1 MSRRCWFP
9 SESKKRRIAH
19 GQGRLMATQI
29 VFGPLPPVASHAGRA
44 GGSTLLRS
52 LTLIAALFV
61 CAIPAHAQLQ
71 SAFVFAADPANPK
84 SVSVYTR
91 NDVTGILTPVAGS
104 PFPSKEPVNVM
115 TLDFKGRFLF
125 TASYN
130 PSKISMFV
138 VDPNTGALQEVLN
151 SPFAS
156 LSTNDPVF
164 LSTES
169 SGQFLCVINF
179 NGSDRKSTRL

>member
-1 MSRRCWFP
+1 
-9 SESKKRRIAH
+9 
-19 GQGRLMATQI
+19 MATQI
-29 VFGPLPPVASHAGRA
+29 AFDPLPLQRPRRPQ

-52 LTLIAALFV
+52 LTLMTALFV

-104 PFPSKEPVNVM
+104 PFPSKVPVKVM

-156 LSTNDPVF
+156 LSTNDRYSFPRKAAASF
-164 LSTES
+164 ST
-169 SGQFLCVINF
+169 
-179 NGSDRKSTRL
+179 

>member
-1 MSRRCWFP
+1 
-9 SESKKRRIAH
+9 
-19 GQGRLMATQI
+19 MARQI
-29 VFGPLPPVASHAGRA
+29 VSDPLSPAASHVGHA

-52 LTLIAALFV
+52 LTLMRAVFV
-61 CAIPAHAQLQ
+61 CASPAPAQLQ
-71 SAFVFAADPANPK
+71 SPFVFAADPANPK

-91 NDVTGILTPVAGS
+91 NDVTGILAPVAGS

-151 SPFAS
+151 SAFAS
-156 LSTNDPVF
+156 LST
-164 LSTES
+164 
-169 SGQFLCVINF
+169 
-179 NGSDRKSTRL
+179 

>member
-1 MSRRCWFP
+1 MSRRCRFP
-9 SESKKRRIAH
+9 AESRKRRIAH

-29 VFGPLPPVASHAGRA
+29 VYDPLSPAASHVGYA

-52 LTLIAALFV
+52 LTLMTALFV

-91 NDVTGILTPVAGS
+91 NDVTGILTPVADS
-104 PFPSKEPVNVM
+104 PFPSKEPLNVM
-115 TLDFKGRFLF
+115 TLDLKGRFLF

-130 PSKISMFV
+130 PSKVSMFI
-138 VDPNTGALQEVLN
+138 VDPNTG
-151 SPFAS
+151 PFKK
-156 LSTNDPVF
+156 LSNWPF
-164 LSTES
+164 P
-169 SGQFLCVINF
+169 
-179 NGSDRKSTRL
+179 